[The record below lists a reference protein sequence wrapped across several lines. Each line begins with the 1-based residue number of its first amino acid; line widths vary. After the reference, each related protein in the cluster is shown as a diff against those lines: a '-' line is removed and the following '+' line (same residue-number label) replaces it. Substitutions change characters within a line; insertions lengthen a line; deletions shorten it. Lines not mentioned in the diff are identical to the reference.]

1 MRREHG
7 FTLIELML
15 VVAII
20 GVLAT
25 IAGNRM
31 MRARLSAHE
40 ASAAGSLRVI
50 NSSEAAYSSSCGSGA
65 YATDLADLAKAP
77 AGTTVAFI
85 SPDLST
91 NGIRKSGY
99 EFALVRSA
107 AADTADGTLGTCN
120 GAMATPAS
128 AYHASAVPI
137 GLIGGRYFGTDKR
150 GTIFQDVTAALVNP
164 IPDTATVFR

>member
-50 NSSEAAYSSSCGSGA
+50 NSSEAAFSSSCGSGA